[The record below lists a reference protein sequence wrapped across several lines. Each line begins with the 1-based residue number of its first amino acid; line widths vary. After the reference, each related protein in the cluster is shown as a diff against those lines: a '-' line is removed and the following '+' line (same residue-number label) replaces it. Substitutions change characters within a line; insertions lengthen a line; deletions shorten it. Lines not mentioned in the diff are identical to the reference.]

1 MKLKPAISGLL
12 LSMLLSIASLQSRGQ
27 SYYFAFDYQQYT
39 EMQGHYLI
47 LNDPFDDTLF
57 TNVPIGFNYRF
68 AGRSWNELHISSNGQ
83 IFFGDDPSHFDTL
96 FTMLPFGADLY
107 GDVMNHIPSISYDF
121 GGCAGAFMMKIQFSD
136 CSMKGGSDN
145 DYVNFQIWLYE
156 SNGAFEFHYGPSHVD
171 NISNC
176 FDGNGGPRIGS
187 LSQVN
192 SSGQVLSS
200 LFLNGFPFAPDTT
213 SAGQSVYLDGLPE
226 DGQFYYFEPLFTTGS
241 AEDPESQSRP
251 YLIRN
256 QDGNST
262 LFINPASSGKVNIS
276 LTDASGREF
285 LRMDKPVSVGM
296 NEIGIRTDN
305 LAPGIYVIRV
315 LGGVDTRIVRFV
327 VL

>member
-1 MKLKPAISGLL
+1 MKLKQAIFGILLSLL
-12 LSMLLSIASLQSRGQ
+12 LTITSLESRGQ

-68 AGRSWNELHISSNGQ
+68 AGRNWNELHISSNGQ

-107 GDVMNHIPSISYDF
+107 GDVMNHIPSISYEF
-121 GGCAGAFMMKIQFSD
+121 GGCAGAFLMKIQFSD
-136 CSMKGGSDN
+136 CSMKGGSAT

-156 SNGAFEFHYGPSHVD
+156 SNGAFEFHYGPSQVD
-171 NISNC
+171 NISTC
-176 FDGNGGPRIGS
+176 FNGNGGPRIGS
-187 LSQVN
+187 LAQVN

-200 LFLNGFPFAPDTT
+200 LFLIGFPFAPDTA
-213 SAGQSVYLDGLPE
+213 SSGQAVYLDGLPE
-226 DGQFYYFEPLFTTGS
+226 DGQFYYFEPLYTTGS
-241 AEDPESQSRP
+241 AENPESQSKP
-251 YLIRN
+251 YLLRN

-262 LFINPASSGKVNIS
+262 LFLTSEAPGTVNIR

-285 LRMDKPVSVGM
+285 LRMDRQVSAGV
-296 NEIGIRTDN
+296 NEFNIPTNR
-305 LAPGIYVIRV
+305 LAPGLWVIRV
-315 LGGVDTRIVRFV
+315 QGEVVTRFVRFV